1 MYARISSDPNDTAL
15 GGKRQI
21 KDCQALAE
29 ARGWTVGEVI
39 TDNDVS
45 ATRAKPRPAY
55 EQMTAKMAL
64 LALVGPVGQA
74 MAWSSSQVWLGAA
87 QPGPVQRGVS

>member
-29 ARGWTVGEVI
+29 ARGWTVGEVF

-45 ATRAKPRPAY
+45 ATRAKPRPA
-55 EQMTAKMAL
+55 
-64 LALVGPVGQA
+64 P
-74 MAWSSSQVWLGAA
+74 
-87 QPGPVQRGVS
+87 PGPARPGPARPMSR